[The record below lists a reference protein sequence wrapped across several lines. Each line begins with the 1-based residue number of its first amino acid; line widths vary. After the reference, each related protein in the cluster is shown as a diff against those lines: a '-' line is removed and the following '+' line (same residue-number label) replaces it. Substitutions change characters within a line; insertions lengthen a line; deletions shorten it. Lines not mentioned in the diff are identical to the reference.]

1 MRIRCKNC
9 YRVLNNDEEWCTRCG
24 AHSDEVAE
32 LMKSG
37 IEPIN
42 EVHIM
47 KSSLLLYLLIAFL
60 VNGLLNVIFGVI
72 FNAMYDNYYY
82 GEVGSNLPNAIV
94 YFSAINSLMVTSIIM
109 AIVAYFVNLKDF
121 NTFLKIKDQKRL
133 LISLIIGLFVSAG
146 LVVLAR
152 FTNVT
157 IIPIYFRD
165 FLLEK
170 TPDMT
175 LTGSMKLFK
184 IIVVLVFYGI
194 AEEIIFRKAIIGG
207 MDEATLLPDWQ
218 IVILQGLIATVL
230 SALCFL
236 ILARLSLVNYLLCL
250 AASLVF
256 NTTMGFCYYYNKK
269 SLVVN
274 LIIRMAIIILAIIII

>member
-184 IIVVLVFYGI
+184 IIVVLVFYGL

-250 AASLVF
+250 AASLIF

>member
-24 AHSDEVAE
+24 THSDEVAE

-121 NTFLKIKDQKRL
+121 NSFLKIKDQKRL

-152 FTNVT
+152 FTDLS

-175 LTGSMKLFK
+175 LTGSMNLFK
-184 IIVVLVFYGI
+184 IIVVLVFYGL

-218 IVILQGLIATVL
+218 IVILQGLMATVL

-250 AASLVF
+250 AASLIF